1 MYKFL
6 KLKSVH
12 IKLYLALRWIL
23 YAYPGLIHHYSINII
38 KCFTK
43 FKSLAPQRHMLL
55 KWPSQSTTPISYECA
70 FTTAVLTAVREG
82 MVRMC
87 CGVHV
92 LRGQYRAGSLPP
104 HLYLDGFGDS
114 FKGCQPLQTSD
125 FYQLCHFTDQIVYF
139 ATINLYIKVLRNQE
153 ATVPHLCS

>member
-1 MYKFL
+1 MSVLSLLLFL
-6 KLKSVH
+6 LLCVKVWCACAVACMCSEDSTE
-12 IKLYLALRWIL
+12 LALSLHI
-23 YAYPGLIHHYSINII
+23 
-38 KCFTK
+38 FT
-43 FKSLAPQRHMLL
+43 
-55 KWPSQSTTPISYECA
+55 C
-70 FTTAVLTAVREG
+70 VLTAVREG

-87 CGVHV
+87 CGMHV